1 MGLVIIALIIVAVWI
16 GLLVFVLAVGKAS
29 GHADAAEERYLAE
42 ESDDL
47 SNQSRARHFD
57 ATGCDE
63 RKPIDRAELE
73 RELERLRIE
82 LPERP
87 RLRLTRLV
95 GMRRHRP

>member
-1 MGLVIIALIIVAVWI
+1 MC
-16 GLLVFVLAVGKAS
+16 KAS

-42 ESDDL
+42 GCDDV
-47 SNQSRARHFD
+47 SNQALAPHLD

-63 RKPIDRAELE
+63 RKSIDRAEPE
-73 RELERLRIE
+73 REAERLRIE

-95 GMRRHRP
+95 GTLRHRS